1 MKSSSILSKWVGP
14 NTAINEQ
21 TKITPGHK
29 PPYLPQQQQQQQQ
42 QQYQQLTPQLEL
54 SLGEELKP
62 LATTSVDIQKYRN
75 ENDEHNNLLFERTL
89 HPHIGLNP
97 FLNGNTYLNDI
108 NVQNT
113 LLRGAGGRD

>member
-14 NTAINEQ
+14 NTASNEQ

-29 PPYLPQQQQQQQQ
+29 SPYLYLPHQQQQQQQQ
-42 QQYQQLTPQLEL
+42 ELTPQLEL

-62 LATTSVDIQKYRN
+62 LATTSADIQKYRN

>member
-14 NTAINEQ
+14 NTASNEQ

-29 PPYLPQQQQQQQQ
+29 SPYLPQQLRHQHQP
-42 QQYQQLTPQLEL
+42 QQLTTQLEL

-62 LATTSVDIQKYRN
+62 LATTTADIQKYRN

>member
-29 PPYLPQQQQQQQQ
+29 PPYLPHQRHQQQQ
-42 QQYQQLTPQLEL
+42 LITPQLEL
-54 SLGEELKP
+54 SLGEDLKP
-62 LATTSVDIQKYRN
+62 LATTSADIQKYRN

-108 NVQNT
+108 NVQNI

>member
-29 PPYLPQQQQQQQQ
+29 SPYLPREQ
-42 QQYQQLTPQLEL
+42 QQLTPQLEL